1 MTTPEQD
8 VTIEA
13 IRSHHGIATV
23 RRGEDGEV
31 VVVVPQDRS
40 FQVLLDGDAVDLEE
54 KRTIP
59 RKEIQEYGC

>member
-13 IRSHHGIATV
+13 IRTHHGIATV
-23 RRGEDGEV
+23 RRGGAGEV

-40 FQVLLDGDAVDLEE
+40 FQVMLDGEALDLEE
-54 KRTIP
+54 NRWIP
-59 RKEIQEYGC
+59 KEEVQKYGC